1 MRKQQEQKIAMMYEI
16 TKLDDSTRACIREIE
31 ESVLLIDSIYKAI
44 EELIPNAYSTLGELG
59 IAQLSEWLSDLTKI
73 KERSLWMISQLKM
86 VIYRCECLEMM
97 SASDVISADS
107 ISGLR
112 LAADTISDYQ
122 ADISIKLKEVYT
134 EIETTR
140 RLLC

>member
-140 RLLC
+140 SLLC

>member
-59 IAQLSEWLSDLTKI
+59 ITQLSEWLSDLTKI

-107 ISGLR
+107 VSGLR

>member
-59 IAQLSEWLSDLTKI
+59 ITQLSEWLSDLTKI

-107 ISGLR
+107 VSGLR

-122 ADISIKLKEVYT
+122 ADISIKLKEVYI
-134 EIETTR
+134 EIENTR
-140 RLLC
+140 RSLC

>member
-59 IAQLSEWLSDLTKI
+59 ITQLSEWLSDLTKI

-140 RLLC
+140 RSLC

>member
-59 IAQLSEWLSDLTKI
+59 ITQLSEWLSDLTKI